1 MRTGP
6 RATPDRLRTLVITD
20 GVTPSPHVDY
30 KHATIKQI
38 PHGEKGIE
46 PVESTLGPSPPDLKA
61 RISVAL
67 GYGSR
72 GWGFESLRAHAG

>member
-6 RATPDRLRTLVITD
+6 RATPDRLRTRVITD
-20 GVTPSPHVDY
+20 GVTPSLHVDY

-46 PVESTLGPSPPDLKA
+46 PVESTLGPSPPGLKA